1 MKYVI
6 NAVRILFLALF
17 IFLVMTGRVRMWLI
31 IFAASLA
38 AALFSGRIYC
48 GYVCPMNTLMIP
60 TEWISKTEIL
70 RQYFINHPQ
79 SIDKYTFL
87 QNSAFTHWVKE
98 KCSKMC

>member
-38 AALFSGRIYC
+38 AALFSGRI
-48 GYVCPMNTLMIP
+48 
-60 TEWISKTEIL
+60 
-70 RQYFINHPQ
+70 
-79 SIDKYTFL
+79 
-87 QNSAFTHWVKE
+87 
-98 KCSKMC
+98 